1 MGCVSTK
8 AEPRAGTVNLSTVNL
23 SMQEKERMFTNY
35 CQAKNIEKA
44 SLIDQQEFFI

>member
-8 AEPRAGTVNLSTVNL
+8 AEPRAGTLNTVNL